1 MSVISERRAG
11 IETRLAPEA
20 LEAIRRHAGET
31 FPHECCGALIAV
43 GDVVVE
49 AYRLPNTTMEG
60 AARRFTIG
68 PSDYR
73 QAEARAT
80 AVGGALRG
88 FYHSHPD
95 HPARP
100 SVHDLAQAWPNF
112 SYVIISVNAG
122 VPGDV
127 TCWHLEDDRS
137 AFAQGELTCQPV
149 S

>member
-1 MSVISERRAG
+1 MSVVSDRRAG
-11 IETRLAPEA
+11 IETRLTPAS
-20 LEAIRRHAGET
+20 LEAIRRHGAEA

-43 GDVVVE
+43 GGVVVE
-49 AYRLPNTTMEG
+49 AFRLPNTTMEG
-60 AARRFTIG
+60 AARRFTVG

-73 QAEARAT
+73 AAEARAT
-80 AVGGALRG
+80 RLGGGLLG

-122 VPGDV
+122 VPGDL
-127 TCWHLEDDRS
+127 TSWHLEDDRS
-137 AFAQGELTCQPV
+137 AFAQGELSCPPV

>member
-1 MSVISERRAG
+1 MSVVSERPAG
-11 IETRLAPEA
+11 VTTTLTPDA
-20 LEAIRRHAGET
+20 LEAIRRHGADA
-31 FPHECCGALIAV
+31 FPHECCGALIAID
-43 GDVVVE
+43 GVVVE
-49 AYRLPNTTMEG
+49 AFRLPNTTMEG
-60 AARRFTIG
+60 AARRFTVG

-73 QAEARAT
+73 AAEKRAT
-80 AVGGALRG
+80 ERGGTLLG

-122 VPGDV
+122 VPGDI

-137 AFAQGELTCQPV
+137 AFAQGELQWQPV